1 MQKIPAEDM
10 NNKILESAAITIK
23 DVHTKIFQSIDFFKF
38 LLQSDNELLVSEM
51 KKKLGVAVFV
61 SEIKTVENCP
71 HFEKSVH
78 VI

>member
-1 MQKIPAEDM
+1 MECDAQKIPAEDM

-23 DVHTKIFQSIDFFKF
+23 AICMKIFQSIDFRVTCVR
-38 LLQSDNELLVSEM
+38 NA
-51 KKKLGVAVFV
+51 KKLGVAVFV

-71 HFEKSVH
+71 NFEQSVH